1 MDHRSKHGRRS
12 LRFDRAFHV
21 PPSLLVDPPIYL
33 QIGKCRTKNFKYVGA
48 NELVGPQE
56 HNPKRARYFEQQ
68 VDVQRDL
75 EEFYQMPSDVAEHLS
90 HFYGYRAFEVAELAK
105 KRGPAR
111 LHESLPYLE
120 VEVPYCVQQEMAVR
134 LSDVI
139 MRRLRIGVTDTWLTM
154 QCLPKCTILMK
165 NELGWDRNRCY
176 EVVDGMGTYFCRN
189 WKTLSTKSTSVR
201 SRSMM

>member
-1 MDHRSKHGRRS
+1 MKSGRKEMVSSPLQEESGPPFGTWPKISAIQSSVPRPS
-12 LRFDRAFHV
+12 QSVSRF
-21 PPSLLVDPPIYL
+21 PIHL

-56 HNPKRARYFEQQ
+56 HGSKRARYFEQQ
-68 VDVQRDL
+68 IDVQRDL
-75 EEFYQMPSDVAEHLS
+75 EEFFQMPTDIAEHLS

-105 KRGPAR
+105 KRGTAR

-120 VEVPYCVQQEMAVR
+120 AEVPYCVQQEMAVR

-154 QCLPKCTILMK
+154 QCLPKCTVLMK

-176 EVVDGMGTYFCRN
+176 EVVDRN
-189 WKTLSTKSTSVR
+189 VKVFL
-201 SRSMM
+201 

>member
-12 LRFDRAFHV
+12 LRLDRAFHV
-21 PPSLLVDPPIYL
+21 SPSLFVDPPIYP

-75 EEFYQMPSDVAEHLS
+75 EEFYKMPSDVAEHLS

-105 KRGPAR
+105 KRGTAR

-176 EVVDGMGTYFCRN
+176 EVVDGMGTYFVGIGRHCLPN
-189 WKTLSTKSTSVR
+189 QQVFAQEV
-201 SRSMM
+201 